1 MELHAPAVRVATVEA
16 ELARTAG
23 ASRIAL
29 LVELAWHLRQRDSAR
44 ALRVVEEAEAALGA
58 ASPTRPARA
67 AQLRIAL
74 TRCEIAALFCR
85 HEEAEHWLAR
95 ALADAAADADGPTD
109 ACLAERLVAKARGQG
124 ARTVEAT
131 LRAVQ
136 ASDSGT
142 DPARVQIARA
152 WLAYERAYGAPAPAR
167 EADLAVA
174 RRSHVAV
181 DALMS
186 AVDAVRVLRREPVR
200 AVGLFLHASE
210 QAQRVGLV
218 RDAVVATINA
228 GTTLRGL
235 GEHEK
240 AAACFDISE
249 SVARQTGWPGL
260 LGTSRTQLGAFLR
273 AQDRLEEAHQLLV
286 EAHLALVPTPPGVNR
301 ANACS
306 ELALVRLRLERAVEA
321 VEPMAEAIRMLRD
334 AGAAD
339 NLALSLIDQSTIL
352 AAANQLPEALAAIA
366 EASAL
371 IDSHG
376 LAALAV
382 NLHQALAEIHRRH
395 ALPAPP
401 GMGEPTAA
409 LHHAERALSEG
420 RRYPGWQPSASELT
434 ALADDWSSAGD
445 PARAFAHARAAIAAM
460 KQEMALLTRPSPSL
474 APLRSAGAAPPVDE
488 GGLWH
493 PAFPPSPSN
502 ATAQFTPKEMQ
513 VLRLLARSYT
523 NKEIAISLEVS
534 DQTVKWHLKQVF
546 GKLEVGSRRQAV
558 SRARALGVL
567 AFDS

>member
-1 MELHAPAVRVATVEA
+1 M
-16 ELARTAG
+16 
-23 ASRIAL
+23 
-29 LVELAWHLRQRDSAR
+29 
-44 ALRVVEEAEAALGA
+44 
-58 ASPTRPARA
+58 RPAP
-67 AQLRIAL
+67 
-74 TRCEIAALFCR
+74 TRCEIAARFCR

-174 RRSHVAV
+174 RRSNVAV

-306 ELALVRLRLERAVEA
+306 ELALVRLRLRDEPLDSLAGSDRPMVEA
-321 VEPMAEAIRMLRD
+321 RD
-334 AGAAD
+334 ARPAAAAGP
-339 NLALSLIDQSTIL
+339 ALPLPVTPL
-352 AAANQLPEALAAIA
+352 AAFSTLSRSGTGGGPSATPLTVGPSVRLDRPDRRPPLASLVALRLVGPRTGVRITNT
-366 EASAL
+366 
-371 IDSHG
+371 H
-376 LAALAV
+376 
-382 NLHQALAEIHRRH
+382 
-395 ALPAPP
+395 
-401 GMGEPTAA
+401 PTAGTG
-409 LHHAERALSEG
+409 LPPMR
-420 RRYPGWQPSASELT
+420 
-434 ALADDWSSAGD
+434 
-445 PARAFAHARAAIAAM
+445 
-460 KQEMALLTRPSPSL
+460 RPS
-474 APLRSAGAAPPVDE
+474 
-488 GGLWH
+488 
-493 PAFPPSPSN
+493 SN
-502 ATAQFTPKEMQ
+502 
-513 VLRLLARSYT
+513 SH
-523 NKEIAISLEVS
+523 S
-534 DQTVKWHLKQVF
+534 
-546 GKLEVGSRRQAV
+546 
-558 SRARALGVL
+558 
-567 AFDS
+567 